1 MKLPD
6 HPLEPEISPIARD
19 EFAIICQSNLLSYVA
34 GFVDVLGFVALF
46 GLFTNHV
53 TGNIVMIGGLLTTHA
68 DGLIPKLLAI
78 PVFVMCV
85 ALCRLVVLYY
95 QRRGQQCWR
104 LLFCTQMLFLLL
116 FMLIGLA
123 ALPITDPDA
132 PIAILAGM
140 MGVAAMSI
148 QNAQARLINPGQVPT
163 TIMTGNITQAVID
176 MVDILSR
183 DVTHRD
189 TALKRLKIIGPAIF
203 AFMAGVVTG
212 AYAFLYISFY
222 ALLVPLVLLAG
233 LVVHASLR
241 RA

>member
-85 ALCRLVVLYY
+85 AWWCCITSAVVSNA
-95 QRRGQQCWR
+95 GACCFAHKCC
-104 LLFCTQMLFLLL
+104 FCCCLW
-116 FMLIGLA
+116 
-123 ALPITDPDA
+123 
-132 PIAILAGM
+132 
-140 MGVAAMSI
+140 
-148 QNAQARLINPGQVPT
+148 
-163 TIMTGNITQAVID
+163 
-176 MVDILSR
+176 
-183 DVTHRD
+183 
-189 TALKRLKIIGPAIF
+189 
-203 AFMAGVVTG
+203 
-212 AYAFLYISFY
+212 
-222 ALLVPLVLLAG
+222 
-233 LVVHASLR
+233 
-241 RA
+241 